1 VSLLLTT
8 YLSQFLVFV
17 LVLTRVGSLLMTLPV
32 LGSNSIPMQVRGLLA
47 VAVSLLIT
55 PLHWGLAI
63 PHPNSLLD
71 LGLLIAREAVLGLAL
86 GGAVMILLSGM
97 QLAGQVISQMSG
109 MSLADVVN
117 PTFDTNVPIFSNLL
131 EMLAL
136 SIFFL
141 MGGHREVM
149 DALLGSF
156 EWMPP
161 GSGRLPTDLSAALST
176 VASHSFE
183 IGIRASAPVM
193 VSLLLAILI
202 IALISRTLPQLNSIA
217 IGLNLNALIAPAVLA
232 LTLGS
237 VAWAFQQESAGIVD
251 KIRDVFLNSPLSSS
265 PVPIP

>member
-1 VSLLLTT
+1 MSLLLTT

-17 LVLTRVGSLLMTLPV
+17 LVLTRVGALVMTLPV
-32 LGSNSIPMQVRGLLA
+32 IGSTSIPLQVRALLSI
-47 VAVSLLIT
+47 AVSLLIT

-63 PHPNSLLD
+63 PQPGNLVD
-71 LGLLIAREAVLGLAL
+71 LGLLVGREAVLGLAL

-117 PTFDTNVPIFSNLL
+117 PTFDTTVPIFSNLL

-141 MGGHREVM
+141 VGGHREVM

-161 GSGRLPTDLSAALST
+161 GRGTLPADLTAALSA

-183 IGIRASAPVM
+183 TGIRASAPVM

-202 IALISRTLPQLNSIA
+202 VALISRTLPQLNSIA
-217 IGLNLNALIAPAVLA
+217 VGLNLNALIAPAILA
-232 LTLGS
+232 LSLGS
-237 VAWAFQQESAGIVD
+237 AAWVFQQEAGMVVEQ
-251 KIRDVFLNSPLSSS
+251 IREVFLSS
-265 PVPIP
+265 PAPSS